1 MYFYAIVFG
10 VITGLL
16 VSAMFHV
23 YSRRTTDTYTRLI
36 FGVDSSKVIQNLL
49 VVNVLFLV
57 VLFGWLSLFIRDLT
71 FPLEN
76 PLLFFAETLAAGI
89 LPASTLFIIYYVRKI
104 PLGRHAWYGFFL
116 LVLKCML
123 AHVLLQVSGVYNSL
137 LK

>member
-10 VITGLL
+10 VVTGLL
-16 VSAMFHV
+16 VSATFHV
-23 YSRRTTDTYTRLI
+23 YSRRTTNVYTRLI
-36 FGVDSSKVIQNLL
+36 FGVDSNKIIQNLL

-71 FPLEN
+71 FPMDK
-76 PLLFFAETLAAGI
+76 PFLFFVETLAAGI
-89 LPASTLFIIYYVRKI
+89 LPASTLFIIYYVRNI

-123 AHVLLQVSGVYNSL
+123 AHVLLQVSGVYQSL